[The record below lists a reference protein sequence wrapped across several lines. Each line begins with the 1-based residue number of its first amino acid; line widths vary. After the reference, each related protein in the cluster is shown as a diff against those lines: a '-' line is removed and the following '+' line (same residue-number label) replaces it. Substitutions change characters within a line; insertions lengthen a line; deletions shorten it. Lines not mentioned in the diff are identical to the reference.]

1 MCTEQFRFKMTSY
14 EDPEL
19 CFGISYDGN
28 LIQISSFDEHGH
40 PCKYGY
46 KVDPVTFSNLQKEM
60 QPHLEQLKNEPAS
73 MNDEHVL
80 YWSVKNEVD
89 GISISCDGHIE
100 KPNNAKEKKNLI
112 LNQIRTQSPV
122 LSC

>member
-1 MCTEQFRFKMTSY
+1 
-14 EDPEL
+14 
-19 CFGISYDGN
+19 
-28 LIQISSFDEHGH
+28 
-40 PCKYGY
+40 
-46 KVDPVTFSNLQKEM
+46 
-60 QPHLEQLKNEPAS
+60 

-80 YWSVKNEVD
+80 YWNVKNEVD

-112 LNQIRTQSPV
+112 LDHIRTQSPV